1 MRLLIV
7 EDEGR
12 IAAFLA
18 KGFKAEGYT
27 VEHVLTGA
35 QAVTSAERLEP
46 DLVLLDLAL
55 PDIDGTEVL
64 RRLRAAGMRMPVI
77 VLTARA
83 DMRDRIESLNLG
95 ADDYLTKPF
104 EFAEL
109 LARVRARLRSPG
121 TVEGTVLRAGRLELD
136 LKSRQATIEGRTI
149 DLTSREFT
157 LLETFLRHPRQVL
170 TREQLLS
177 QVWDLEFDP
186 GSNVVDVYVRYL
198 RQKLGADV
206 IQTVRRIGYRL
217 DVSRLT

>member
-7 EDEGR
+7 EDEAR

-18 KGFKAEGYT
+18 KGLKAEGYT
-27 VEHVLTGA
+27 VEHVLTGTE
-35 QAVTSAERLEP
+35 AVASAERSEP

-64 RRLRAAGMRMPVI
+64 RRLRATGKRMPVI
-77 VLTARA
+77 VLTARG
-83 DMRDRIESLNLG
+83 DVRDRVESLNLG

-104 EFAEL
+104 AFAEL
-109 LARVRARLRSPG
+109 LARVRARLRESG
-121 TVEGTVLRAGRLELD
+121 TVEGNVLRAGRLELD

-170 TREQLLS
+170 SREQLLS
-177 QVWDLEFDP
+177 QVWGFDFDP

-217 DVSRLT
+217 DATRL

>member
-1 MRLLIV
+1 MKLLIV
-7 EDEGR
+7 EDERR

-18 KGFKAEGYT
+18 KGLKAEGYT
-27 VEHVLTGA
+27 VEHVLTGVE
-35 QAVTSAERLEP
+35 AVASAERSEP

-64 RRLRAAGMRMPVI
+64 RRLRARGKRMPVI
-77 VLTARA
+77 VLTARG
-83 DMRDRIESLNLG
+83 DVKDRVESLNLG

-109 LARVRARLRSPG
+109 LARVRARLRTPG
-121 TVEGTVLRAGRLELD
+121 AVEGNVLRAGRLELD

-177 QVWDLEFDP
+177 HVWGFDFDP